1 MTVEGL
7 CTRVTQLGFTLLGA
21 ELALD
26 ARQHRIEVLSRA
38 QKSLTWVRDLG
49 VSLITGSQIA
59 DYLSLLQRQEYS
71 YLMNDGGAVQIAYV
85 FRDSEIERHRLAYYP
100 CPFPIEK
107 DELQAF
113 GGGLV
118 DFISEVLLTRMEETL
133 QLCSPVRFDYAPE
146 AIGDFHPASHVTI
159 NTSTCRIPARSP
171 LQFDNHPP

>member
-1 MTVEGL
+1 
-7 CTRVTQLGFTLLGA
+7 
-21 ELALD
+21 
-26 ARQHRIEVLSRA
+26 
-38 QKSLTWVRDLG
+38 
-49 VSLITGSQIA
+49 
-59 DYLSLLQRQEYS
+59 
-71 YLMNDGGAVQIAYV
+71 MNDGGVVQIAYV

-118 DFISEVLLTRMEETL
+118 DFISEVPLTRMEETL

-171 LQFDNHPP
+171 LQFDTFIKFIFENFYLDAWQHPKVARSFAFKLETETLSAHDKGRAYLNWTYE